1 MTQSLGAGRIARQL
15 GFALLILSCGHALAA
30 APVASASAGAAVAGY
45 ADLLSLYAD
54 WQRFAPPQRVQG
66 VPDYSIAAM
75 QRKAAGLKQLQARLR
90 GIRPAGWPVA
100 EQVDYELLRAEMNGL
115 DFNVRVLMPWVRDP
129 AFYATLETEESDT
142 PAHEGPTSD
151 RLIELWQYSFPLTE
165 AAQQKLAAELR
176 GVPPFLKQ
184 ARGNLTGNARDLWTA
199 GAGTVRSQAENLREL
214 EQHIATPAP
223 SAELVEAVR
232 GAEAATSEFARWL
245 ELKAPSKTGPSG
257 VGKANYT
264 WNLKHV
270 HLVPLSWDE
279 EVVLL
284 KRELARAHAALRFEE
299 QRNRALPPLVAIANP
314 EEYQRRANDAVTRY
328 IAFLRDRDVLEVRD
342 FHDPAM
348 RVRIGH
354 FVPEDKRNFFLIVS
368 HYEPLALFTHF
379 YHWFDHAY
387 MQYQP
392 SASTLRRDALPY
404 NIWDNRS
411 EGMATAV
418 EELMMDAGLYDEN
431 PRQRELVWIML
442 AQRCARGLASLY
454 GQANIFDLKQ
464 AKAFQVRWTPR
475 GWMRPDLDLLGFEQQ
490 LYLRQPAYGTSYVT
504 GKYLIEELLKDR
516 SAQLGAQFSTRRF
529 FAEFNGAGV
538 IPVSLIRWELTGQ
551 DDAIRAINAS
561 HDSRRRGR
569 RRPRAAIR

>member
-1 MTQSLGAGRIARQL
+1 MTNARGALRTGRQAAC
-15 GFALLILSCGHALAA
+15 GLLLLCGGQALAA
-30 APVASASAGAAVAGY
+30 SPAATTAPADVPAAGY
-45 ADLLSLYAD
+45 ASLLALYAD
-54 WQRFAPPQRVQG
+54 WQHFAPPPRAHG
-66 VPDYSIAAM
+66 VLDYSAKAM
-75 QRKAAGLKQLQARLR
+75 QGKAAGLKRMQARL
-90 GIRPAGWPVA
+90 GAIRPAGWPVA

-115 DFNVRVLMPWVRDP
+115 DFNLRVLKPWARDP

-142 PAHEGPTSD
+142 PAHEAPTSD
-151 RLIELWQYSFPLTE
+151 ALVELWQYSFPLTP
-165 AAQQKLAAELR
+165 AAQRKLADELR
-176 GVPPFLKQ
+176 GVAPFLTE
-184 ARGNLTGNARDLWTA
+184 ARGNLTGNARDLWRA
-199 GAGTVRSQAENLREL
+199 GIGTVHAQAENLREL
-214 EQHIATPAP
+214 EQRIATPAP
-223 SAELVEAVR
+223 SAELL
-232 GAEAATSEFARWL
+232 GALHAAQTATDQFARWL
-245 ELKAPSKTGPSG
+245 EREAPSKTGLSG

-299 QRNRALPPLVAIANP
+299 QRNRALPALAPIANA
-314 EEYQRRANDAVTRY
+314 EEYERRANDAVTRY

-368 HYEPLALFTHF
+368 HNEPLALFTHF

-392 SASTLRRDALPY
+392 SASALRREPLPY

-431 PRQRELVWIML
+431 PRARELVWIML

-454 GQANIFDLKQ
+454 SQANIFDLQQ

-490 LYLRQPAYGTSYVT
+490 LYLRQPGYGTSYVT
-504 GKYLIEELLKDR
+504 GKYLIDELIKDR
-516 SAQLGAQFSTRRF
+516 SAELGKEFSTRRF

-551 DDAIRAINAS
+551 DEAIRAINAS
-561 HDSRRRGR
+561 
-569 RRPRAAIR
+569 P

>member
-1 MTQSLGAGRIARQL
+1 MQMKNGPGAARIAGHL
-15 GFALLILSCGHALAA
+15 ALVLFLLCCGQAVAA
-30 APVASASAGAAVAGY
+30 APVPTAPRGTAAAGY
-45 ADLLSLYAD
+45 ADLLALYAN
-54 WQRFAPPQRVQG
+54 WQRFAPPPRALG
-66 VPDYSIAAM
+66 LPDYSAAAM
-75 QRKAAGLKQLQARLR
+75 QRKAAALKRLQARLHA
-90 GIRPAGWPVA
+90 IRTTGWPV
-100 EQVDYELLRAEMNGL
+100 EQQVDYELLRAELNGL
-115 DFNVRVLMPWVRDP
+115 DFNLRVLMPWARDP

-151 RLIELWQYSFPLTE
+151 ALIELWQYSFPLTP

-176 GVPPFLKQ
+176 GVPPFLRQ
-184 ARGNLTGNARDLWTA
+184 AHGNLTGNARDLWKA
-199 GAGTVRSQAENLREL
+199 GIGTVRAQAENLREL
-214 EQHIATPAP
+214 EQRIATP
-223 SAELVEAVR
+223 SAELLEAVHA
-232 GAEAATSEFARWL
+232 AEAATEEFTRWL
-245 ELKAPSKTGPSG
+245 EQQAPSKTGPSG

-299 QRNRALPPLVAIANP
+299 QRNRALPALVPIASA
-314 EEYQRRANDAVTRY
+314 EEYERRANDAVTRY

-348 RVRIGH
+348 RARIGH

-368 HYEPLALFTHF
+368 HNEPLALFTHF

-387 MQYQP
+387 MRFQP
-392 SASTLRRDALPY
+392 SASALRREPLPY

-454 GQANIFDLKQ
+454 SQANIFDLQQ

-490 LYLRQPAYGTSYVT
+490 LYLRQPGYGTSYVT
-504 GKYLIEELLKDR
+504 GKYLIDELIKDR
-516 SAQLGAQFSTRRF
+516 SAELGNEFSTRRF

-561 HDSRRRGR
+561 
-569 RRPRAAIR
+569 P